1 MEIVYFFDGRFFAK
15 LRQKEESK
23 DLFITIA
30 SNSNFY
36 FPVGRVVHKEYI
48 NKSLYDNKYDLIK
61 YIFKVA
67 KVSKK

>member
-1 MEIVYFFDGRFFAK
+1 MKIVYFFDGRFFAIF
-15 LRQKEESK
+15 RQRKDK

-61 YIFKVA
+61 HIF